1 MENWKL
7 AFDPTGRN
15 VITCGEMGIVKFY
28 DIETLENTGL
38 LKSADIFATC
48 LAYVILERLKFLK
61 NNKKEQK
68 RKIFGDWK

>member
-48 LAYVILERLKFLK
+48 LAYVILSK
-61 NNKKEQK
+61 
-68 RKIFGDWK
+68 D